1 MVLASGNDHHH
12 HHNQLHH
19 IPSPNLAYRSTIPRS
34 QSGLRRYKT
43 LNRPHLAH
51 PPTPL
56 VHPPRKVSKFDP
68 WHIYS
73 HVITFWAPDFIL
85 KRCGGRMKSAVVRQ
99 AWREKIALFS
109 VALVLWGF
117 VAFYTLVMRQ
127 IMCPESTVAAG
138 SNVIY
143 FDNAG
148 GTSSPFFSE
157 IGRGG

>member
-1 MVLASGNDHHH
+1 MVHVSGNDHP
-12 HHNQLHH
+12 
-19 IPSPNLAYRSTIPRS
+19 IFSPNLGYRATIPRS

-73 HVITFWAPDFIL
+73 HIITFWAPDFLL
-85 KRCGGRMKSAVVRQ
+85 KRCGSRMKSAVVRQ
-99 AWREKIALFS
+99 AWREKIALFAI
-109 VALVLWGF
+109 ALVLWGF

-127 IMCPESTVAAG
+127 IMCPESTLAQG
-138 SNVIY
+138 SNLIA
-143 FDNAG
+143 FDAPG
-148 GTSSPFFSE
+148 GMILGLLGE
-157 IGRGG
+157 G